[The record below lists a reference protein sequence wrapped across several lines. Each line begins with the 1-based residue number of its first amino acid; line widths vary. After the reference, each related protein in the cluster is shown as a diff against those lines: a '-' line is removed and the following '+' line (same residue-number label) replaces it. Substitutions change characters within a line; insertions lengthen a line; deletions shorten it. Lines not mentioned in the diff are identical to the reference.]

1 MINTSKIASDLKTF
15 FKDPAVYG
23 QIAAQIPKAGIGMV
37 STELGNKLF
46 NGAVGAIGNMLNE
59 ATVKRE
65 DLRSLFTNLMVSI
78 ADPTSNQ
85 LREIKRNASDLLAGL
100 KSHNFSTTFGALLE
114 EPHNI
119 IGSIKQATRFGNFS
133 LKGFKGFKG
142 FKGASSASSSPIGFD
157 KNIKEVSPKIVS
169 VYGSRTLTEQDL
181 MSY

>member
-1 MINTSKIASDLKTF
+1 MIDTSKIVSDLKTF
-15 FKDPAVYG
+15 FKNPAVYG

-46 NGAVGAIGNMLNE
+46 NGAVGAIGNIINE

-85 LREIKRNASDLLAGL
+85 LREIKRNAADLLAGL
-100 KSHNFSTTFGALLE
+100 KSRSFSTAFGSLIE

-119 IGSIKQATRFGNFS
+119 IGSIKEATRFGKFS
-133 LKGFKGFKG
+133 FKGFKG
-142 FKGASSASSSPIGFD
+142 FKSASLSKSSPIGFD
-157 KNIKEVSPKIVS
+157 RTIKEVSPNIAT
-169 VYGSRTLTEQDL
+169 VYSTRTLYEKDL
-181 MSY
+181 MSN